1 MYTKAW
7 AWTITASCFCCW
19 IVTFPGNQIIS
30 PTCRVWT
37 LISCWFCLID
47 GSLQIRREAALKT
60 VVKSSEGGY
69 SWCPP
74 EAITTTWE
82 RNPNACLQSFQ
93 LNRNLKPNFQK
104 KKMLPEGFRTTC
116 FLLSGSSDL
125 EWNKASGVFIQA
137 IKVLRC
143 LCNLFFIPN
152 GPRIA
157 DANVSLQYCYLTMS
171 H

>member
-1 MYTKAW
+1 MNNHSVVFLLLNCHIPWKSDYFPDVQSLDTDQLLILFDWRLAADQTRGRTQDGGRVVWRWLQLMSTWGHNNNMGTQPERMFTKFS
-7 AWTITASCFCCW
+7 TES
-19 IVTFPGNQIIS
+19 Q
-30 PTCRVWT
+30 
-37 LISCWFCLID
+37 
-47 GSLQIRREAALKT
+47 
-60 VVKSSEGGY
+60 
-69 SWCPP
+69 P
-74 EAITTTWE
+74 EAQFPE
-82 RNPNACLQSFQ
+82 
-93 LNRNLKPNFQK
+93 